1 MGDSNLEAIGKLI
14 EEFIDDV
21 RAGKQP
27 DIESFANRDPAIA
40 TQIRNALSAVLMIEN
55 PGQPGHQ
62 NAQLKA
68 DNVFDRQPAPAQ
80 IGEFQIIRELGRGGM
95 GCVYEAV
102 QSSLDRRVALK
113 VLNIRGE
120 LKDQFFARFQ
130 VEAHAAANLHHT
142 NIVPVFQVGESD
154 GHVFYAMQLIEG
166 NSLEKVIKF
175 LGESGLYELDSS
187 NSKSSALKNDVT
199 IFSDVTTDHVSST
212 DHHKPLR
219 KKVGV
224 DSKSSTTLVDQKIS
238 ICNRQ
243 ADLEYATPAYFRI
256 IAGFGLAAADALAHA
271 HDKRVLHRDIKPA
284 NLILDRE
291 SNIWLTDFGLA
302 KYQDSDLTQ
311 TGQVV
316 GTLRYMAPERLIGEG
331 DHRAD
336 IYSLGLT
343 LYELVTLE
351 PAFADSDQAAL
362 IGKINRE
369 PVADPV
375 KRCPQLP
382 SDLNAIIRKT
392 VQREPELRYQSAA
405 DLADDL
411 QRFVEGRPIE
421 AQSISSFRK
430 LKLWSR
436 RNPVVASLLGAVFL
450 LMIILTVG
458 AVISSLTLN
467 EKNLEISRR
476 FENEKKLRAESDQQL
491 LNASLS
497 AFEALSVSKENSR
510 QEKMIQQISVIQ
522 ELNESREDISIEKRR
537 LRDMYINAVTRYDL
551 KETRRVPLKDQHINP
566 DNDWGFSSDL
576 SLLARIDIRGQF
588 QIVSVKSQRVMKTLS
603 ANWQY
608 GKTRFGPN
616 DKFVCIH
623 GVDQNLE
630 TTFAIYNWRNGE
642 RIFKHRGSTDEGLR
656 GSFGFSANG
665 ARVAFRDETN
675 IYVYDFNS
683 DDLVLSLKT
692 LGAPWLALSPDG
704 TQLVY
709 ARFDG
714 VVLYDVDQNKQV
726 DVYKGVATSLV
737 GCWSPFPNYFAAG
750 SGDGTIVI
758 WDIANNAAPFKKL
771 HGHSSEIESLSFH
784 PDGTMLVS
792 SSREGKTRIW
802 KRGFTELEMPKG
814 GMQFSRSGNEIAFF
828 DDETAYGIWS
838 VQGVPPREF
847 SISPVPA
854 QQSSFSMALADNTLA
869 WASRG
874 IHLPL
879 LNLDTFQMQLI
890 PTPDGNDDT
899 VVMQV
904 IDQETKR
911 CPIAIFA
918 SKRIVVEASKTS
930 EETAKTEWELKEVHR
945 YENWGQRIFPVDQDS
960 MVIIDQQNSFELR
973 NNSGDVK
980 KIKTDWWCG
989 AAAVAKEHIV
999 VTSKS
1004 EPQFMSVSIS
1014 ALKSGNPP
1022 EGMLHLLELNQP
1034 AVPLVGPGNRIAFSS
1049 NGLVLVHDIIGSF
1062 ESELIATLQLQG
1074 SDAFCRAAFSN
1085 DGTFLAITSYK
1096 QILLFRTSDWA
1107 QIAAIP
1113 APSNV
1118 VLAGTVMENSIDIKF
1133 TQGDQ
1138 YLVCGTTAGSI
1149 IVWDFDDLLN
1159 ELEDRQ
1165 LGFGE
1170 FTN

>member
-14 EEFIDDV
+14 EEFIEDV

-40 TQIRNALSAVLMIEN
+40 TQVRNALSAVLMIES
-55 PGQPGHQ
+55 PGKPDDSGVQLKPVNVPKPQ
-62 NAQLKA
+62 NA
-68 DNVFDRQPAPAQ
+68 PSQ

-113 VLNIRGE
+113 VLNIRSE
-120 LKDQFFARFQ
+120 LRDQFFARFQ

-142 NIVPVFQVGESD
+142 NIVPVFQVGEAD

-166 NSLEKVIKF
+166 NSLEKVIK
-175 LGESGLYELDSS
+175 LLYESGRYMLDSGRLKS
-187 NSKSSALKNDVT
+187 NDLHNDAT
-199 IFSDVTTDHVSST
+199 LFSDITTDHVTSNGPSYS
-212 DHHKPLR
+212 PR
-219 KKVGV
+219 NPNVA
-224 DSKSSTTLVDQKIS
+224 DSKPPANQFSQQEPNGDQL
-238 ICNRQ
+238 
-243 ADLEYATPAYFRI
+243 ADIEYATPEYFRT
-256 IAGFGLAAADALAHA
+256 IARFGHAAANALAHA

-284 NLILDRE
+284 NLILDRQA
-291 SNIWLTDFGLA
+291 NIWLADFGLA
-302 KYQDSDLTQ
+302 KYQDSELTQ

-331 DHRAD
+331 DHRSD

-343 LYELVTLE
+343 LYELVTLK
-351 PAFADSDQAAL
+351 PAFPDSDQATL

-369 PVADPV
+369 PVIDPV
-375 KRCPQLP
+375 KHCAQLP
-382 SDLNAIIRKT
+382 HDLNAIIRKA
-392 VQREPELRYQSAA
+392 VQREPDLRYQSAA
-405 DLADDL
+405 FFADDL
-411 QRFVEGRPIE
+411 QRFVEGRPIQ

-436 RNPVVASLLGAVFL
+436 RNPVVASLLGTVFL

-476 FENEKKLRAESDQQL
+476 FENEKKLRAESDNRL
-491 LNASLS
+491 LDASLN
-497 AFEALSVSKENSR
+497 AFEALSVSKEPGR
-510 QEKMIQQISVIQ
+510 QNKMIQQISVIQ
-522 ELNESREDISIEKRR
+522 GLNESREDISIEKRS
-537 LRDMYINAVTRYDL
+537 LRDMYIQAITRYDL
-551 KETRRVPLKDQHINP
+551 AETLRVPLKDDLINP

-576 SLLARIDIRGQF
+576 SLLARINITGQF
-588 QIVSVKSQRVMKTLS
+588 QVVSVENQRVIKTLS

-630 TTFAIYNWRNGE
+630 TTFEIYNWKNGE
-642 RIFKHRGSTDEGLR
+642 RIFQHRGSTDEGLR

-683 DDLVLSLKT
+683 DDLVFSLKT
-692 LGAPWLALSPDG
+692 LGTPWLALSPDG

-714 VVLYDVDQNKQV
+714 VVLYDIDLNEEV

-737 GCWSPFPNYFAAG
+737 GCWSPYPNYFAAG

-758 WDIANNAAPFKKL
+758 WDIENNAAPFRKL
-771 HGHSSEIESLSFH
+771 HGHSSEIESLCFH
-784 PDGTMLVS
+784 PGGTMLVS
-792 SSREGKTRIW
+792 SSREGTTRIW
-802 KRGFTELEMPKG
+802 KRGVTELEMPKG
-814 GMQFSRSGNEIAFF
+814 GMQFSSSGNEIAFF
-828 DDETAYGIWS
+828 DDENAYGIWS
-838 VQGVPPREF
+838 VQGVPPKEF

-874 IHLPL
+874 MYLPL
-879 LNLDTFQMQLI
+879 LNFDTFQMQLI

-899 VVMQV
+899 VVVRMA
-904 IDQETKR
+904 DQETPR
-911 CPIAIFA
+911 CPITIFA
-918 SKRIVVEASKTS
+918 AKRSVIESSKSS
-930 EETAKTEWELKEVHR
+930 EKTAKAVWDLKEINQ
-945 YENWGQRIFPVDQDS
+945 YETWGQRVFPVDQHS
-960 MVIIDQQNSFELR
+960 MVVIDQQNSFEFL
-973 NNSGDVK
+973 NNKGDAK

-989 AAAVAKEHIV
+989 AAAVAKDHIV

-1004 EPQFMSVSIS
+1004 EPQFISVPIS
-1014 ALKSGNPP
+1014 ALKSEDAP
-1022 EGMLHLLELNQP
+1022 EGMLHLLETNQP
-1034 AVPLVGPGNRIAFSS
+1034 AVPSVGPGNRIAFSS
-1049 NGLVLVHDIIGSF
+1049 NGLVNR
-1062 ESELIATLQLQG
+1062 T
-1074 SDAFCRAAFSN
+1074 RP
-1085 DGTFLAITSYK
+1085 
-1096 QILLFRTSDWA
+1096 LL
-1107 QIAAIP
+1107 
-1113 APSNV
+1113 
-1118 VLAGTVMENSIDIKF
+1118 
-1133 TQGDQ
+1133 
-1138 YLVCGTTAGSI
+1138 
-1149 IVWDFDDLLN
+1149 DLLN
-1159 ELEDRQ
+1159 LKKLQHCVCRDQTLFAVLRFSKRWIISRSNELQ
-1165 LGFGE
+1165 
-1170 FTN
+1170 TNPSLSNLRLDPNRGNPSTF